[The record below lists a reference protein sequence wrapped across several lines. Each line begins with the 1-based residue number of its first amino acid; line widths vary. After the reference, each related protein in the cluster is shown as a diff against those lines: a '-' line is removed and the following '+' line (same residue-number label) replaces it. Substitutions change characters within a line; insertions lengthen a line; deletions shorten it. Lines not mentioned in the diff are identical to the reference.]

1 MYILTTALITHG
13 AGLAYNNASK
23 EKSIYIPNLSIA
35 IFIWRP
41 LHGKFLLTQK
51 ISKPVPQ

>member
-13 AGLAYNNASK
+13 AGLACNNAST
-23 EKSIYIPNLSIA
+23 EKSIYIPNLFIA

-51 ISKPVPQ
+51 ISTPVPQ